1 MKLDRELALILEF
14 FSFWLGACIGSFLN
28 VVIWRV
34 PRGESIAR
42 PPSHCPKCGSPIK
55 WWQNLPILSWLALR
69 GRCASCHAPISPRY
83 ILIETLGGV
92 LFLAAFLHM
101 LKFGLPLH
109 FLVVYWIWIALMIV
123 GSFIDFDHQLLP
135 DFVTV
140 GGMALGLVAN
150 AYDSFFFW
158 GKIYWENYLLYCVG
172 GLAFGFGLLWLVR
185 WIGSKAFRREAMGM
199 GDVFL
204 MGAVGALFG
213 PVAVLG
219 DAHPL
224 VRLREHRRRRDDPP
238 VEDEAREVRRHTIR
252 TVHLPRLPCVDV
264 LGPAAG
270 PLVPQP
276 LPCLKSLREGV
287 AQEAQFLVYYPPFCP
302 RWAG

>member
-1 MKLDRELALILEF
+1 MRNDPALIAILGF
-14 FSFWLGACIGSFLN
+14 FSFWFGACIASFLN
-28 VVIWRV
+28 VVIWRA
-34 PRGESIAR
+34 PRGESIVS
-42 PPSHCPKCGSPIK
+42 PPSHCPKCSSPIR
-55 WWQNLPILSWLALR
+55 WWQNIPILSWLALR
-69 GRCASCHAPISPRY
+69 GRCAACKAPISPRY
-83 ILIETLGGV
+83 ILVELLGGL

-213 PVAVLG
+213 PVAVLVTLILSSVFG
-219 DAHPL
+219 SIVGVGMILLSKTKLGKFVAIPYGPYICLGCLAWMFWGPQL
-224 VRLREHRRRRDDPP
+224 VTWYLNLFR
-238 VEDEAREVRRHTIR
+238 V
-252 TVHLPRLPCVDV
+252 
-264 LGPAAG
+264 
-270 PLVPQP
+270 
-276 LPCLKSLREGV
+276 
-287 AQEAQFLVYYPPFCP
+287 
-302 RWAG
+302 

>member
-1 MKLDRELALILEF
+1 MRNDPALIAILGF
-14 FSFWLGACIGSFLN
+14 FSFWFGACIASFLN
-28 VVIWRV
+28 VVIWRA
-34 PRGESIAR
+34 PRGESIVS
-42 PPSHCPKCGSPIK
+42 PPSHCPKCSSPIR
-55 WWQNLPILSWLALR
+55 WWQNIPILSWLALR
-69 GRCASCHAPISPRY
+69 GRCAACKAPISPRY
-83 ILIETLGGV
+83 ICVEALGGV

-185 WIGSKAFRREAMGM
+185 WIGSKAFKREAMGM

-213 PVAVLG
+213 PIAVIVTLILSSVFG
-219 DAHPL
+219 SIVGVVLIILSKTKLSGFTPIPYGPYICMGCLAWMFYGPQLVNWYMNL
-224 VRLREHRRRRDDPP
+224 VR
-238 VEDEAREVRRHTIR
+238 I
-252 TVHLPRLPCVDV
+252 
-264 LGPAAG
+264 
-270 PLVPQP
+270 Q
-276 LPCLKSLREGV
+276 GV
-287 AQEAQFLVYYPPFCP
+287 
-302 RWAG
+302 

>member
-1 MKLDRELALILEF
+1 MNQNANIMKDLVPILAF
-14 FSFWLGACIGSFLN
+14 FSFWLGACIASFLN
-28 VVIWRV
+28 VVIWRA
-34 PRGESIAR
+34 PRGESIVS
-42 PPSHCPKCGSPIK
+42 PPSHCPKCNSPIK
-55 WWQNLPILSWLALR
+55 WYQNIPILSWLALR
-69 GRCASCHAPISPRY
+69 GKCANCRAPISPRY

-185 WIGSKAFRREAMGM
+185 WIGSKAFKREAMGM

-213 PVAVLG
+213 PIAVIVTLILSSVFGSIVGVVLIILSKTKLG
-219 DAHPL
+219 GFTPIPYGPYICMGCLAWMFYGPQLVNWYMNL
-224 VRLREHRRRRDDPP
+224 VR
-238 VEDEAREVRRHTIR
+238 I
-252 TVHLPRLPCVDV
+252 
-264 LGPAAG
+264 
-270 PLVPQP
+270 Q
-276 LPCLKSLREGV
+276 GV
-287 AQEAQFLVYYPPFCP
+287 
-302 RWAG
+302 

>member
-1 MKLDRELALILEF
+1 MRASVDVAAALKPVF
-14 FSFWLGACIGSFLN
+14 ACFSFGLGACIASFLN

-34 PRGESIAR
+34 PRGESIVS
-42 PPSHCPKCGSPIK
+42 PPSHCPKCGASIR
-55 WWQNLPILSWLALR
+55 WWQNIPILSWLAL
-69 GRCASCHAPISPRY
+69 GGKCANCRAAISPRY
-83 ILIETLGGV
+83 ILIELLGGV

-150 AYDSFFFW
+150 AYSYFFFW
-158 GKIYWENYLLYCVG
+158 GKIYWENFLLYCVG
-172 GLAFGFGLLWLVR
+172 GLAFGFGLLWLIR
-185 WIGSKAFRREAMGM
+185 FLGTKAFKREAMGM

-213 PVAVLG
+213 PVAVLFTLMTSAVAG
-219 DAHPL
+219 SIVGIGMILLSKAKLGKFVAIPFGPYICL
-224 VRLREHRRRRDDPP
+224 GCLAWMFCGP
-238 VEDEAREVRRHTIR
+238 EAVAWY
-252 TVHLPRLPCVDV
+252 LKL
-264 LGPAAG
+264 LG
-270 PLVPQP
+270 VN
-276 LPCLKSLREGV
+276 
-287 AQEAQFLVYYPPFCP
+287 
-302 RWAG
+302 

>member
-1 MKLDRELALILEF
+1 MEL
-14 FSFWLGACIGSFLN
+14 
-28 VVIWRV
+28 
-34 PRGESIAR
+34 
-42 PPSHCPKCGSPIK
+42 
-55 WWQNLPILSWLALR
+55 
-69 GRCASCHAPISPRY
+69 
-83 ILIETLGGV
+83 LGGL

-172 GLAFGFGLLWLVR
+172 GLVFGFGLLWLVR
-185 WIGSKAFRREAMGM
+185 WVGSKAFRREAMGM

-213 PVAVLG
+213 PVAVLVTLILSSVFG
-219 DAHPL
+219 SIVGVGMILLSKTKLGKFVAIPYGPYICL
-224 VRLREHRRRRDDPP
+224 GCL
-238 VEDEAREVRRHTIR
+238 AWMFWG
-252 TVHLPRLPCVDV
+252 PRLVHWY
-264 LGPAAG
+264 L
-270 PLVPQP
+270 
-276 LPCLKSLREGV
+276 SLFRV
-287 AQEAQFLVYYPPFCP
+287 
-302 RWAG
+302 

>member
-1 MKLDRELALILEF
+1 MRNDPALIAILGF
-14 FSFWLGACIGSFLN
+14 FSFWFGACIASFLN
-28 VVIWRV
+28 VVIWRA
-34 PRGESIAR
+34 PRGESIVS
-42 PPSHCPKCGSPIK
+42 PPSHCPKCSSPIR
-55 WWQNLPILSWLALR
+55 WWQNIPILSWLALR
-69 GRCASCHAPISPRY
+69 GRCAACKAPISPRY
-83 ILIETLGGV
+83 ILVELLGGL

-172 GLAFGFGLLWLVR
+172 GLVFGFGLLWLVR
-185 WIGSKAFRREAMGM
+185 WVGSKAFRREAMGM

-213 PVAVLG
+213 PVAVLVTLILSSVFG
-219 DAHPL
+219 SIVGVGMILLSKTKLGKFVAIPYGPYICLGCLAWMFWGPQL
-224 VRLREHRRRRDDPP
+224 VHWYL
-238 VEDEAREVRRHTIR
+238 
-252 TVHLPRLPCVDV
+252 
-264 LGPAAG
+264 
-270 PLVPQP
+270 
-276 LPCLKSLREGV
+276 SLFRV
-287 AQEAQFLVYYPPFCP
+287 
-302 RWAG
+302 

>member
-1 MKLDRELALILEF
+1 MRASVDVAVALKPVF
-14 FSFWLGACIGSFLN
+14 ACFSFGLGACIASFLN

-34 PRGESIAR
+34 PRGESIVS
-42 PPSHCPKCGSPIK
+42 PPSHCPKCGAPIR
-55 WWQNLPILSWLALR
+55 WWQNIPILSWLAL
-69 GRCASCHAPISPRY
+69 GGKCANCRAAISPRY
-83 ILIETLGGV
+83 ILIELLGGV
-92 LFLAAFLHM
+92 LFLATFLHM

-172 GLAFGFGLLWLVR
+172 GLALGFGLLWLIR
-185 WIGSKAFRREAMGM
+185 FLGTKAFKREAMGM

-213 PVAVLG
+213 PVAVLFTLMTSAVAG
-219 DAHPL
+219 SIVGIGMILLSKAKLGKFVAIPFGPYICL
-224 VRLREHRRRRDDPP
+224 GCLAWMFCGP
-238 VEDEAREVRRHTIR
+238 EAVAWY
-252 TVHLPRLPCVDV
+252 LKL
-264 LGPAAG
+264 LG
-270 PLVPQP
+270 VN
-276 LPCLKSLREGV
+276 
-287 AQEAQFLVYYPPFCP
+287 
-302 RWAG
+302 

>member
-158 GKIYWENYLLYCVG
+158 GKIYWGNFLYCVG

-185 WIGSKAFRREAMGM
+185 WIGSKVFKREAMGM

-204 MGAVGALFG
+204 MGAVGAMFG
-213 PVAVLG
+213 PVAVLVTLILSSVFG
-219 DAHPL
+219 SIVGLSL
-224 VRLREHRRRRDDPP
+224 VFFSKVKFGRFIAIPYGPYICMGCLAWMFWGPQLVDWYLRL
-238 VEDEAREVRRHTIR
+238 
-252 TVHLPRLPCVDV
+252 
-264 LGPAAG
+264 
-270 PLVPQP
+270 
-276 LPCLKSLREGV
+276 V
-287 AQEAQFLVYYPPFCP
+287 AC
-302 RWAG
+302 R